1 MKSAR
6 ALLQVCEYCVPN
18 INVKIRPTR
27 TLRMCLK
34 AGLRFVAH
42 LQKAG
47 MGANVLGRLSN
58 RVGVLGVQRAIC

>member
-1 MKSAR
+1 MRSTR

-27 TLRMCLK
+27 ALRMCLK
-34 AGLRFVAH
+34 AGLRFVAE

-58 RVGVLGVQRAIC
+58 RVGALEVQRAIC